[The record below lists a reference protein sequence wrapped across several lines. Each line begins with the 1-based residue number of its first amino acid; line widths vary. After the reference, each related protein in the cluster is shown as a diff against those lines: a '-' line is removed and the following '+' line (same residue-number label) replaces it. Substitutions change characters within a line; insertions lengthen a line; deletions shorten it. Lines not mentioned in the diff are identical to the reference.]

1 MAAATMA
8 GATCIFLR
16 SCIIFDLLGAFFI
29 AHVVVKRR
37 VSTAT
42 TRITASNATP
52 AAPTST
58 GTSRAGSQCSPSGP
72 MRKSAPNFPPSR
84 PNPTTWMIRS
94 TRSTESRKGS
104 TTGESLAWSPFLPP
118 ANPSFFYVS
127 FFFSAGSTA
136 VVHSMPRTAF
146 ALCTARSP
154 RSPSPNPS
162 RSKSRRRKSRP
173 RVILQL
179 RPSRSRR
186 L

>member
-16 SCIIFDLLGAFFI
+16 SCIIFDLLGAFFLLTSWL
-29 AHVVVKRR
+29 KG

-52 AAPTST
+52 AAPTSP

-118 ANPSFFYVS
+118 ANPSFFSVS
-127 FFFSAGSTA
+127 FFFLQAR
-136 VVHSMPRTAF
+136 PRWY
-146 ALCTARSP
+146 TAR
-154 RSPSPNPS
+154 RERPS
-162 RSKSRRRKSRP
+162 RCVP
-173 RVILQL
+173 RV
-179 RPSRSRR
+179 RPEAQAQTQAEAKAEDGSQSPESFFSYSRSRR